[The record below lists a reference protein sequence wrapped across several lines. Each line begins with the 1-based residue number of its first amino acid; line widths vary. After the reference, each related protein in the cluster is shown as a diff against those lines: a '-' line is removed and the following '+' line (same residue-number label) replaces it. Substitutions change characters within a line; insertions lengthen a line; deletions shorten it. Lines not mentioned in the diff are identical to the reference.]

1 MTQPQTPP
9 LVSVGIPTYNRP
21 AGLRR
26 TLEAITG
33 QTYRHL
39 EILVSDNCSPGTET
53 EAIVR
58 QFQASDPRVVYFRQ
72 PSNLGIDGNFK
83 FLLDKATGP
92 LFFWAADDDEWT
104 PDFVQV
110 CVDRLGNAGSVMT
123 GMRVAV
129 RPRGLL
135 RPKPPLTLTPTACCF
150 DNAVAFFTNLQPSLF
165 YGVHRTQTLRVYL
178 REHMYDYY
186 DCFFILRQILTH
198 GFVTDPKVC
207 FHVGVDSE
215 AETYKPSR
223 PEAGVV
229 YRYRPFFSD
238 SIGAVFASGSLSALQ
253 KLRLLYLLSFFTLN
267 EFAYFERT
275 VRPVQIRLAR
285 ALMGVLRLL
294 RPVFRV
300 PLPNPPP
307 TMLMP
312 TDPAEVGFMHLPA
325 ADLAHEAGVRKH
337 LDANLGHLAAKLA
350 ALEGLEAAVEGQRQ
364 AAWQRKPWRW
374 LCWLKRPQT
383 EPKVELPPDEGPS
396 LGQLRRRLGL
406 VLLRMEEGEAR
417 IQRLLRERDRLQKG
431 VGDLRRSPDA
441 SPRAAA

>member
-1 MTQPQTPP
+1 
-9 LVSVGIPTYNRP
+9 VSVGIPTYNRP

-26 TLEAITG
+26 TLDCITS
-33 QTYRHL
+33 QTYGNL
-39 EILVSDNCSPGTET
+39 EILVSDNCSAGTDT
-53 EAIVR
+53 ADVVR
-58 QFQASDPRVVYFRQ
+58 EFQARDPRVHSFRQ
-72 PSNLGIDGNFK
+72 PTNLGIDGNFK

-135 RPKPPLTLTPTACCF
+135 RPKPPLSLSAGARCF

-165 YGVHRTQTLRVYL
+165 YGIHRTETLRVCL
-178 REHMYDYY
+178 REFMYDYY

-207 FHVGVDSE
+207 FHVGVETE

-229 YRYRPFFSD
+229 YRYWPFFSD
-238 SIGAVFASGSLSALQ
+238 SIRTVLGSGKLSWVE
-253 KLRLLYLLSFFTLN
+253 KCRLLYLLGYFTLN

-275 VRPVQIRLAR
+275 VRQGQVRLAR
-285 ALMGVLRLL
+285 ALMGVLRPL
-294 RPVFRV
+294 RHVFRV

-312 TDPAEVGFMHLPA
+312 EDPSEVGFMQLPA
-325 ADLAHEAGVRKH
+325 ADLSHEAGIRRH
-337 LDANLGHLAAKLA
+337 LGEWLGHLAAKLA
-350 ALEGLEAAVEGQRQ
+350 ALEGLEVAVEHQRR

-374 LCWLKRPQT
+374 LRWL
-383 EPKVELPPDEGPS
+383 EPREAAPKLELPPDEGSSPQ
-396 LGQLRRRLGL
+396 QLRRRLGL
-406 VLLRMEEGEAR
+406 ALLLMERGEAR
-417 IQRLLRERDRLQKG
+417 IQALLRERDRLQKG
-431 VGDLRRSPDA
+431 AAFRDRLRRTPDA
-441 SPRAAA
+441 TRANGPRRAAA